1 MKAAGCWLR
10 GASLPSSNAVAKI
23 SPVGRPRTW
32 ESANA
37 TYKGF
42 FSPSESLAVKQ
53 FPANNWVDMDQSRRR
68 ARIIAADGSKTR
80 AACSPILTWAAFAH
94 QQSSWQSDSWWTPAT
109 ATKMEVSPVY
119 WSAVVCHS
127 MDVQKNRKL
136 RLLQGGGSLQIEQS
150 QTLELR
156 L

>member
-1 MKAAGCWLR
+1 MKIHHPRAEWRQRAAGW
-10 GASLPSSNAVAKI
+10 GARPFPSSNAVAKI

-53 FPANNWVDMDQSRRR
+53 FPANNWADMDQSRQR

-109 ATKMEVSPVY
+109 ATK
-119 WSAVVCHS
+119 W
-127 MDVQKNRKL
+127 K
-136 RLLQGGGSLQIEQS
+136 SLQCTGPQWYVTPWMFKKIGSWDFSRE
-150 QTLELR
+150 EVVYK
-156 L
+156 